1 MEKKQAAGVTIA
13 DLIGI
18 DGAKALSKT
27 FGGTTVYIPKLSTLS
42 IQVRNRQI
50 CGEYDSGVK
59 VKQLSAKYDL
69 SDRQIWSIL
78 KTPS

>member
-1 MEKKQAAGVTIA
+1 MDKKQAAGAIIA

-18 DGAKALSKT
+18 DGAKALSKA
-27 FGGTTVYIPKLSTLS
+27 FGGTTLYIPKLSTLS

-50 CGEYDSGVK
+50 IGEYTAGVN

-69 SDRQIWSIL
+69 SDRRIWSIL
-78 KTPS
+78 KTPA